1 MYRIGPVPYLE
12 HEKLPIFGF
21 SRFPEERERVPL
33 IVGYSGNTEVGEATV
48 LATPL
53 ESL

>member
-1 MYRIGPVPYLE
+1 MYRIGPVPYLD
-12 HEKLPIFGF
+12 HENLPIFGF
-21 SRFPEERERVPL
+21 SRFPVERDRVPL
-33 IVGYSGNTEVGEATV
+33 IVGYSGNTEVGVVTV